1 MTGIH
6 NISTYIGS
14 AVGNHDVVHPQLTH
28 GDKNIGVLIQNN
40 NIIILRPTALT
51 I

>member
-6 NISTYIGS
+6 IISTYIGS

-28 GDKNIGVLIQNN
+28 GGKNIGVLVQNN
-40 NIIILRPTALT
+40 DIILRPTVFT